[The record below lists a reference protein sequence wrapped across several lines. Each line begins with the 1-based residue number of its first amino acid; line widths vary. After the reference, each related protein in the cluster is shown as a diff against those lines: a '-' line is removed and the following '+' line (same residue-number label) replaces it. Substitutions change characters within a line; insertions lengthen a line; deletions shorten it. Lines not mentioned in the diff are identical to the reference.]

1 VFDGMKGVLENPKRI
16 FMEKMKEIV
25 LKGTSYEFISGG
37 DPEHI
42 VNLSYDEL
50 KSYYKQY
57 YHPSNCTI
65 YSYGD

>member
-1 VFDGMKGVLENPKRI
+1 
-16 FMEKMKEIV
+16 MEKMKEIV